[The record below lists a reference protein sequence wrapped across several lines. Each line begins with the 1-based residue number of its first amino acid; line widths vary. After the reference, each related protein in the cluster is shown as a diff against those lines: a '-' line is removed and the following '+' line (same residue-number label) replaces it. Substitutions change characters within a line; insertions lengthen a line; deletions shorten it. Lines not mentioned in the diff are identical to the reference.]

1 MRAYMRTRARA
12 THFSGIGFSGNRQGS
27 NPPPV
32 DRGRLKFFPENGWTG
47 AGLRAISDLSRLLM
61 NFFSIT
67 NVNNKVSV

>member
-32 DRGRLKFFPENGWTG
+32 DRGRLKFFLKTG
-47 AGLRAISDLSRLLM
+47 GQGPAFGLFPTCQD
-61 NFFSIT
+61 F
-67 NVNNKVSV
+67 